1 MDVAANGASAHG
13 GFLGKLE
20 GPEERALRDAGRVRR
35 YGAGEALFHE
45 GEVSD
50 RVVALL
56 AGRAKIATVTEDGK
70 EVMLGVRD
78 PGDLLGEFSAIDGE
92 PTSANVVAMEPVE
105 ALVLQTGAFREWLT
119 AHPRA
124 ALLLLELVLA
134 RLRDADRKRVEFSAY
149 DTVGRVA
156 RRLFEL
162 AERFGK
168 EGAGGVEI
176 ALPLTQ
182 DELAAWTGAS
192 RVGVSQ
198 ALKALRERGW
208 IETRRRSITV
218 RDMAALGRRA
228 T

>member
-1 MDVAANGASAHG
+1 MAVDQPAQYG
-13 GFLGKLE
+13 GFLGRLSEDETHALLGRGRRRTYE
-20 GPEERALRDAGRVRR
+20 GGVPI
-35 YGAGEALFHE
+35 FHE

-50 RVVALL
+50 RIVVLL
-56 AGRAKIATVTEDGK
+56 QGRAKIATVTEDGK

-92 PTSANVVAMEPVE
+92 PRSANVVAMEPLE
-105 ALVLQTGAFREWLT
+105 ALVLDSGSFKAWLT
-119 AHPRA
+119 EHPRT
-124 ALLLLELVLA
+124 ALVLLEMVLA

-162 AERFGK
+162 AERFGRAT
-168 EGAGGVEI
+168 AGGIEI

-182 DELAAWTGAS
+182 EELASWTGAS

-198 ALKALRERGW
+198 ALKALRDRGW

-218 RDMAALGRRA
+218 RDMAALERRA

>member
-1 MDVAANGASAHG
+1 MATDQSAQYG
-13 GFLGKLE
+13 GFLGRLSDDEARSLLE
-20 GPEERALRDAGRVRR
+20 RGRRR
-35 YGAGEALFHE
+35 TYEGAVPLFHE

-50 RVVALL
+50 RVVVLL
-56 AGRAKIATVTEDGK
+56 KGRAKIATVTEDGK

-78 PGDLLGEFSAIDGE
+78 PGDLLGELSAIDGG
-92 PTSANVVAMEPVE
+92 PRSANVIAMEPVE
-105 ALVLQTGAFREWLT
+105 ALVLDTASFKAWLGEN
-119 AHPRA
+119 PRS
-124 ALLLLELVLA
+124 ALLLLEMVLA

-156 RRLFEL
+156 RRLYEL
-162 AERFGK
+162 AQRFGK
-168 EGAGGVEI
+168 ETAAGTEI

-182 DELAAWTGAS
+182 DELASWTGAS

-198 ALKALRERGW
+198 ALKLLRERGW

-218 RDMAALGRRA
+218 RDMAALERRA

>member
-1 MDVAANGASAHG
+1 MAANESAQYG
-13 GFLGKLE
+13 GFLGRLSDDE
-20 GPEERALRDAGRVRR
+20 ARALLDRGRRR
-35 YGAGEALFHE
+35 TYDGGIPLFHE

-50 RVVALL
+50 RIVLL
-56 AGRAKIATVTEDGK
+56 LSGRAKIATVTEDGK

-92 PTSANVVAMEPVE
+92 PRSANVIAMEPVE
-105 ALVLQTGAFREWLT
+105 ALVLDADTFKAWVTE
-119 AHPRA
+119 HPRT
-124 ALLLLELVLA
+124 ALLLLEMVLA

-156 RRLFEL
+156 RRLYEL
-162 AERFGK
+162 AERFGRV
-168 EGAGGVEI
+168 GPSGVEI

-218 RDMAALGRRA
+218 RDMAALERRA

>member
-1 MDVAANGASAHG
+1 MRAQPAA
-13 GFLGKLE
+13 GFLARLSE
-20 GPEERALRDAGRVRR
+20 DDERALFERGRKRRFEAG
-35 YGAGEALFHE
+35 ATIFHE
-45 GEVSD
+45 AEVAGH
-50 RVVALL
+50 VVALL
-56 AGRAKIATVTEDGK
+56 SGRAKIATYTEDGK

-78 PGDLLGEFSAIDGE
+78 PGDLLGEFSALDGK

-105 ALVLQTGAFREWLT
+105 ALVLDTASFRAWLEE
-119 AHPRA
+119 HPA
-124 ALLLLELVLA
+124 TALLLLETVLA

-149 DTVGRVA
+149 DTVARVA

-162 AERFGK
+162 AERFGV
-168 EGAGGVEI
+168 ETDAGVEI
-176 ALPLTQ
+176 RLPMTQ

-208 IETRRRSITV
+208 IETRRRSITIL
-218 RDMAALGRRA
+218 DMEALKRRA

>member
-1 MDVAANGASAHG
+1 MAANETAGYG
-13 GFLGKLE
+13 GFLGRLSDDE
-20 GPEERALRDAGRVRR
+20 ARALLGRGRR
-35 YGAGEALFHE
+35 RTYDGGVPIFHE

-50 RVVALL
+50 RIVLL
-56 AGRAKIATVTEDGK
+56 LRGRAKIATVTEDGK

-92 PTSANVVAMEPVE
+92 PRSANVIAMEPVE
-105 ALVLQTGAFREWLT
+105 ALVLESGSFREWLT
-119 AHPRA
+119 EHPRT
-124 ALLLLELVLA
+124 ALLLLEMVLA

-156 RRLFEL
+156 RRLYEL
-162 AERFGK
+162 AERFGRDTPR
-168 EGAGGVEI
+168 GVEI

-198 ALKALRERGW
+198 ALKALRDREW

-218 RDMAALGRRA
+218 RDMAALSRRA

>member
-1 MDVAANGASAHG
+1 MADIGSPRSAHG

-20 GPEERALRDAGRVRR
+20 DDEAGALHDAGRKKR
-35 YGAGEALFHE
+35 YGAAEALFHE
-45 GEVSD
+45 GEVSN
-50 RVVALL
+50 RVVVLL
-56 AGRAKIATVTEDGK
+56 SGRVKIATVTEDGK

-92 PTSANVVAMEPVE
+92 PTSANVLAMEPVE
-105 ALVLQTGAFREWLT
+105 ALVLETGAFRQWLT
-119 AHPRA
+119 EHPRA
-124 ALLLLELVLA
+124 ALLLLEMVLA

-162 AERFGK
+162 AERFGEIK
-168 EGAGGVEI
+168 DGGVEI
-176 ALPLTQ
+176 SLPLTQ

-218 RDMAALGRRA
+218 LDMSGLERRA

>member
-1 MDVAANGASAHG
+1 MAADGSAQYG
-13 GFLGKLE
+13 GFLGKLSDDE
-20 GPEERALRDAGRVRR
+20 ARALFDRGRRR
-35 YGAGEALFHE
+35 SYEGGVPIFHE

-50 RVVALL
+50 RIVLL
-56 AGRAKIATVTEDGK
+56 LRGRAKIATVTEEGK

-92 PTSANVVAMEPVE
+92 PRSANVIAMEPVE
-105 ALVLQTGAFREWLT
+105 ALVLDAASFRTWLT
-119 AHPRA
+119 EHPRT
-124 ALLLLELVLA
+124 ALLMLEMVLA

-156 RRLFEL
+156 RRLYEL
-162 AERFGK
+162 AERFGRP
-168 EGAGGVEI
+168 APGGVEI
-176 ALPLTQ
+176 GLPLTQ

-198 ALKALRERGW
+198 ALKALRDRGW

-218 RDMAALGRRA
+218 RDIDALERRA

>member
-1 MDVAANGASAHG
+1 MSGQPAVA
-13 GFLGKLE
+13 GFLARLSE
-20 GPEERALRDAGRVRR
+20 GEERALFERGRKRR
-35 YGAGEALFHE
+35 FAAGETIFHE
-45 GEVSD
+45 AEVTD
-50 RVVALL
+50 RVVMLL

-78 PGDLLGEFSAIDGE
+78 PGDLVGEFSALDGK
-92 PTSANVVAMEPVE
+92 PTSANVIAMEPVE
-105 ALVLQTGAFREWLT
+105 ALVLDTASFKTWLT
-119 AHPRA
+119 DHPEI
-124 ALLLLELVLA
+124 ALLLLETVLA

-149 DTVGRVA
+149 DTVARVA

-162 AERFGK
+162 AERFG
-168 EGAGGVEI
+168 ETTDAGVEI
-176 ALPLTQ
+176 RLPMTQ

-198 ALKALRERGW
+198 ALKSLRDRGW

-218 RDMAALGRRA
+218 MDMEALKRRA

>member
-1 MDVAANGASAHG
+1 MAADGSARHG
-13 GFLGKLE
+13 GFLGKLTDDE
-20 GPEERALRDAGRVRR
+20 ARALLDRGRRR
-35 YGAGEALFHE
+35 NYEGGVPIFHE

-50 RVVALL
+50 RIVVLL
-56 AGRAKIATVTEDGK
+56 QGRAKIATVTEDGK

-92 PTSANVVAMEPVE
+92 PRSASVIAMEPLE
-105 ALVLQTGAFREWLT
+105 ALVLDTGSFRAWLT
-119 AHPRA
+119 EHPRT
-124 ALLLLELVLA
+124 ALLLLEMVLA

-162 AERFGK
+162 AERFGN
-168 EGAGGVEI
+168 ETAGGVEI
-176 ALPLTQ
+176 TLPLTQ

-218 RDMAALGRRA
+218 RDMAALEKRA